1 MKLINNLFI
10 DYVEAVKERV
20 EDFPKELDEQYQ
32 VIKQGFEGEKQF
44 ASLLNEIEGLWWIY
58 DLQIKNYNQI
68 QFDFLVI
75 TDDEIIQFEIK
86 NFTGDYY
93 YDNQKLYRSSGYV
106 AKDLI
111 NQFEVA
117 HDGLK
122 RVIQKYNINRRVKS
136 YIVFIHPT
144 FTLHGDLR
152 SKVDILVNSEL
163 YKLKEMVSNN
173 FKYDHNKLIYDKL
186 KSLHQ
191 PFLTNN
197 KHFKKIQFD
206 EINGGVRCTKCRKML
221 QTELIYNKR
230 KYLNCNHCGT
240 VLMRSDII
248 IKSLKE
254 LYLLKDAPFS
264 VKEAEEWTGVSNS
277 AIKRIL
283 YCNFEREGQGKATK
297 YVTR

>member
-10 DYVEAVKERV
+10 DYIEAVKERID
-20 EDFPKELDEQYQ
+20 EFPKEFDEQYQ

-44 ASLLNEIEGLWWIY
+44 ANFLNEIEGLWWIY
-58 DLQIKNYNQI
+58 DLQIKTYNQI
-68 QFDFLVI
+68 QYDFLVI

-122 RVIQKYNINRRVKS
+122 RVIQKYKINRIVKS

-163 YKLKEMVSNN
+163 YKLKGMLSNN
-173 FKYDHNKLIYDKL
+173 FKYDNNKLIYDKL

-197 KHFKKIQFD
+197 KHFYKINFD
-206 EINGGVRCTKCRKML
+206 EINGGVRCTKCQKMV
-221 QTELIYNKR
+221 QTELLYNKR

-240 VLMRSDII
+240 ELLRKEII
-248 IKSLKE
+248 IQSLKE
-254 LYLLKDAPFS
+254 LYLLKEAPFS

-283 YCNFEREGQGKATK
+283 YCNFERIGQGKSTK